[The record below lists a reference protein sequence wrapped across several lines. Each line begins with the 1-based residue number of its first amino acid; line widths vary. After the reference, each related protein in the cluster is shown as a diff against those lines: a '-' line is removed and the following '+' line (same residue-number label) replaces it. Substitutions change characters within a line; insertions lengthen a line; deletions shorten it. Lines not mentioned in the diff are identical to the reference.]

1 VQKDF
6 LYFKNRFI
14 HHVGC
19 LLILTIALSQD
30 HEGWSFNQSIYE
42 VNTRQFTHSGT
53 FSEFETHLDRLQ
65 DLGVGILYFM
75 PIHPIGIQN
84 RLGSLGSPYSVRDYL
99 DVNPEFGT
107 LEEFVAL
114 VDSIHARGMYVIM
127 DWVANHTAWDNPLT
141 VSHPEWYVTDG
152 QGNFIPPPG
161 TGWSDVIQLN
171 YGEQGL
177 RDYMIQTMAYW
188 ITEVDIDGF
197 RIDAVS
203 FVPDN
208 FWPGAIAQLKAIKPE
223 ILMLA
228 EDDGTQYQNLGF
240 DMTYAWGLYGFG
252 NGVLQRMAD
261 GDDDAINLANYLN
274 NELNYYSDQHYRMY
288 FTSNHDEN
296 SWYGTVFE
304 RFGAAAEAFAV
315 LTVTMNSM
323 PLIYSGQEAGL
334 DHSLAFFDK
343 DEIVWQAHP
352 FENMYSTLF
361 HLKKENRALW
371 NGSNGGLLQRITTTN
386 NSRIFSFVRESE
398 DDKVFAVFNLSAS
411 FTGATLIDTLFHG
424 TYADVFSGD
433 TTTFDETTTVTM
445 PAWSYHIYE
454 QITPDLSVDETPVQ
468 PIDFHLWQNYPNPFN
483 PVTTIQYDIP
493 FASHVKIAVFDITG
507 RWVTTLVD
515 ERQISGENSVTW
527 NGKDQSGENVSS
539 GVYICRMDAGNSST
553 TRQMVLL
560 R

>member
-1 VQKDF
+1 MQKDF

-19 LLILTIALSQD
+19 LFILTIALSQD
-30 HEGWSFNQSIYE
+30 HEIWSYNQNIYE

-53 FSEFETHLDRLQ
+53 FAEFEAHLDRLQ
-65 DLGVGILYFM
+65 DLGAGILYFM

-161 TGWSDVIQLN
+161 TGWSDVIQLD

-188 ITEVDIDGF
+188 ITEADIDGF

-228 EDDGTQYQNLGF
+228 EDDGTQYQSLGF

-261 GDDDAINLANYLN
+261 GVDDAIDLANYLN

-304 RFGAAAEAFAV
+304 RFGAAAEAFAA
-315 LTVTMNSM
+315 LTATMNSL
-323 PLIYSGQEAGL
+323 PLIYGGQEAGL
-334 DHSLAFFDK
+334 DQSLAFFDK
-343 DEIVWQAHP
+343 DEIDWQAHP
-352 FENMYSTLF
+352 FENMYSTL
-361 HLKKENRALW
+361 
-371 NGSNGGLLQRITTTN
+371 
-386 NSRIFSFVRESE
+386 
-398 DDKVFAVFNLSAS
+398 
-411 FTGATLIDTLFHG
+411 
-424 TYADVFSGD
+424 
-433 TTTFDETTTVTM
+433 
-445 PAWSYHIYE
+445 
-454 QITPDLSVDETPVQ
+454 
-468 PIDFHLWQNYPNPFN
+468 
-483 PVTTIQYDIP
+483 
-493 FASHVKIAVFDITG
+493 
-507 RWVTTLVD
+507 
-515 ERQISGENSVTW
+515 
-527 NGKDQSGENVSS
+527 
-539 GVYICRMDAGNSST
+539 
-553 TRQMVLL
+553 
-560 R
+560 